1 MKTYILIMQPNRE
14 GQTYFKVGKTENLD
28 RRLRMYQLH
37 NPAITDI
44 LIIDGDIEEDILFDY
59 RWQRIQN
66 KSGRDSEWVVIDYE
80 YIAEELIERY
90 NFQNYQRRLKGQE
103 TIKSRMI
110 AYQKYQYLDMSQFE

>member
-1 MKTYILIMQPNRE
+1 MKTYILIMQPNHK

-66 KSGRDSEWVVIDYE
+66 QSGRDSEWVLIDYE
-80 YIAEELIERY
+80 YIAEELLERY
-90 NFQNYQRRLKGQE
+90 NFDNYSRTLNGGE
-103 TIKSRMI
+103 TIESRMSD
-110 AYQKYQYLDMSQFE
+110 YETTNL